1 MHWSPNLLVPKV
13 PRMFTSTAGVTP
25 CDFKTVARVCR
36 LLCSP
41 CTTSLADW
49 ASLENWI
56 DDPDE
61 GRLPLGEEG
70 EGFWLPVEVEGVL
83 LPPKLICPLIVE
95 NRKSRSRR
103 GLAFAISLQD
113 TRCCGQAVSGGKQVS
128 TASTMLAGLTDCG
141 CSSGS
146 LAGRSTLL
154 GIPINHTAGRIPRR
168 HLGEENS
175 LLSQSPHTGKY
186 HQHYG

>member
-1 MHWSPNLLVPKV
+1 
-13 PRMFTSTAGVTP
+13 MFTSTAGVTP

-103 GLAFAISLQD
+103 GLAFAILLQG
-113 TRCCGQAVSGGKQVS
+113 CGHKLSVE
-128 TASTMLAGLTDCG
+128 AS
-141 CSSGS
+141 
-146 LAGRSTLL
+146 
-154 GIPINHTAGRIPRR
+154 
-168 HLGEENS
+168 
-175 LLSQSPHTGKY
+175 K
-186 HQHYG
+186 